1 MYANADDA
9 TLLEVLIGRHPAQ
22 QPVAALADLLEA
34 DEQNLRARGFGIR
47 NRQRLLACAEVARR
61 YQPTTRARSRVLT
74 PLEAL
79 SHLSEIRGRD
89 HEVLAVILLD
99 AQMSRKDFKIIAEGG
114 IAKVA
119 ISPREVFAAALRA
132 GASALILAHNHPS
145 DSVEP
150 SHEDIVFTRTM
161 VEAGR
166 LLTIDVVDH
175 LIVGR
180 RSFYS
185 FHERGRL

>member
-1 MYANADDA
+1 MYADADDA
-9 TLLEVLIGRHPAQ
+9 KLLEVLIGRRTAQ
-22 QPVAALADLLEA
+22 QLVAALADLLDA
-34 DEQNLRARGFGIR
+34 DEQNLCARGIGFR

-61 YQPTTRARSRVLT
+61 YQPRARSKSRVLT

-79 SHLSEIRGRD
+79 SHLSEIRGQD

-99 AQMSRKDFKIIAEGG
+99 AQMSLKDCKIVAEGG
-114 IAKVA
+114 IAKIAV
-119 ISPREVFAAALRA
+119 SPREVFSAAIRA

-145 DSVEP
+145 ESVEP
-150 SHEDIVFTRTM
+150 SREDFVFTRTM

-166 LLTIDVVDH
+166 LLSVEVVDH

-185 FHERGRL
+185 FRERGIL

>member
-1 MYANADDA
+1 MYAEADDA
-9 TLLEVLIGRHPAQ
+9 KLLEVLIGRRAAQ
-22 QPVAALADLLEA
+22 QPAAALADLLEA
-34 DEQNLRARGFGIR
+34 DEQNLCVRGIGIR

-61 YQPTTRARSRVLT
+61 YQPRTSAKSRVLT
-74 PLEAL
+74 PLDAL

-119 ISPREVFAAALRA
+119 TSPREVFAAALRA

-145 DSVEP
+145 ESVEP
-150 SHEDIVFTRTM
+150 SREDFVFTRTM

-166 LLTIDVVDH
+166 VLSIDVVDH
-175 LIVGR
+175 LIVSR

-185 FHERGRL
+185 FRERGML